1 MENVNEHPSTSK
13 KIFEFLVRESSA
25 LAGAWMGLGLCQMYD
40 GDYNS
45 AQKHFER
52 ACTLDSSDIRNWLGL
67 GCNALCRGVA
77 GLQDADQCARR
88 IEELGEMN
96 ICKET
101 STVCTLSIS
110 LNLFEDFT
118 KGLFTHKKAKHYKVL
133 SRMRDNTASTINEK
147 ERPSTTPTPI
157 LW

>member
-1 MENVNEHPSTSK
+1 MLYV
-13 KIFEFLVRESSA
+13 
-25 LAGAWMGLGLCQMYD
+25 
-40 GDYNS
+40 
-45 AQKHFER
+45 
-52 ACTLDSSDIRNWLGL
+52 
-67 GCNALCRGVA
+67 GVA

-96 ICKET
+96 TRYTVCKKT

-133 SRMRDNTASTINEK
+133 SLSLSKKKRMRDNT
-147 ERPSTTPTPI
+147 TPPPALSI
-157 LW
+157 LP